1 MIRKNSDKS
10 WSMRCMTNDNNDK
23 QSRTTQ
29 TTMNWLIA
37 YIMWHSGGY
46 CIHLYRHLRIGVN
59 SCPPYPTN
67 FILTLHLT
75 HPFQASSPTAGM
87 SNAGRSLV
95 ISNPRNVPHLFT
107 CMYMQILYY
116 WEWACILQKGGF
128 WSGIGRFW
136 LRQLKHMY
144 HPTISIPRCAAVLI
158 QGQGFFQGLAQG
170 FFWKILWHKTTLPK
184 TNMEPHK
191 NGGLEDDFPFSK
203 GVFLEVPAVHF
214 WV

>member
-1 MIRKNSDKS
+1 MIRKNSDKP

-23 QSRTTQ
+23 QSKTTQ
-29 TTMNWLIA
+29 KSINWLIA

-59 SCPPYPTN
+59 SCPPHPTN

-75 HPFQASSPTAGM
+75 HPFQASSPTVRM
-87 SNAGRSLV
+87 SNAGCSLV

-116 WEWACILQKGGF
+116 WEWAGILQKGGF

-136 LRQLKHMY
+136 LRELTHIVSSNNFDPKMRCSADIRPRILPRPCGRLFFGRFFDTKLHSLKLTWN
-144 HPTISIPRCAAVLI
+144 P
-158 QGQGFFQGLAQG
+158 
-170 FFWKILWHKTTLPK
+170 
-184 TNMEPHK
+184 
-191 NGGLEDDFPFSK
+191 
-203 GVFLEVPAVHF
+203 
-214 WV
+214 